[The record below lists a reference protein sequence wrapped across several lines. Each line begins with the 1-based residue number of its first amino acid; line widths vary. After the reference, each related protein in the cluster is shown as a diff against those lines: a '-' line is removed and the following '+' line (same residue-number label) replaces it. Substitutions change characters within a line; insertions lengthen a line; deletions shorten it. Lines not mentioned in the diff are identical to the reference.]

1 MPSILTKATAAGP
14 SSEFTLAAGDIA
26 TLSLNPDRAPFV
38 ASDIECV
45 VQYKTSDNTW
55 VNAGVLN
62 ASAPLMV
69 AQGPGTYRVYRRD
82 CTTSVGV
89 DKV

>member
-1 MPSILTKATAAGP
+1 MPSILTKDTTAGS
-14 SSEFTLAAGDIA
+14 SSEFTLGAGEAASV
-26 TLSLNPDRAPFV
+26 SLNPARAPFV
-38 ASDIECV
+38 APDIECV

-62 ASAPLMV
+62 ASSPLMV
-69 AQGPGTYRVYRRD
+69 AQGAGTYRVYRKE
-82 CTTSVGV
+82 CTSAVGV